1 MLDFLRQQIK
11 SPIFQAIII
20 IIVLVFLF
28 WVPQMGSGNNR
39 DSVAVVNGE
48 PISFNSFNR
57 NYNQMVDRLREQF
70 QGNLPSD
77 FVEKFGVKKQ
87 ILQRLI
93 RDELLLQGATKMG
106 IHVSNWEIQ
115 EQIKHQEFFL
125 TDGVFDKK
133 KYNDLLVQNKL
144 SAKKYEASQR
154 LAILHRKATQAL
166 STFAV
171 LTEWET
177 TTRFQYY
184 LNEIK
189 LNYGILTPDLFKDQ
203 VKLDDDKINAYFDQ
217 HKENYKTAPE
227 IKLSYLSFSL
237 ADAMAQITIHDD
249 AIKNYYEK
257 NKEKYSI
264 PEQRQVRH
272 ILLKTDGTNDAAQKT
287 KAEEILKKL
296 QNGGNFAALAKEFSD
311 DPGSKNKGGE
321 LDFFSKGQMIPTF
334 ETITFSLA
342 KNQISDIVKTRF
354 GYHIIQLLEIHPPQ
368 ITPLDDV
375 RTAIIASMKQ
385 EQAKGKAFEE
395 AGTAY
400 EKIFQAG
407 SLTAYAKNENITL
420 PETDFFTQAKPATSL
435 ENRPQLLKKA
445 FSLKKGELSSM
456 IESHD
461 GYYILYVT
469 DTIEPKIPAPATVRD
484 EIVRDFTTAEATI
497 IAKNTATAILAV
509 AREEGLEAALTAKNI
524 DMKTSPWFSRQQ
536 SSSSN
541 LPKDITTAG
550 FSLSTDNQ
558 YPEKVLVHNNQF
570 YIISFADLKITQAS
584 NKSQAEMFKDALRQ
598 EKQLKILNSWL
609 DHLQDTSTIKI
620 NKEFMAAR

>member
-48 PISFNSFNR
+48 PISFSSFTR
-57 NYNQMVDRLREQF
+57 DYNQMVDRLREQF

-77 FVEKFGVKKQ
+77 FVEKFGVKNQ
-87 ILQRLI
+87 VLQRLI

-115 EQIKHQEFFL
+115 EQIKHQEYFL

-133 KYNDLLVQNKL
+133 KYNDLLAQNNL

-154 LAILHRKATQAL
+154 VAILRHKATQAL
-166 STFAV
+166 SIFAV

-189 LNYGILTPDLFKDQ
+189 LNYGILTPELFKDQ
-203 VKLDDDKINAYFDQ
+203 VDLNEDKISEYFDT
-217 HKENYKTAPE
+217 HKDNYKTAPE

-237 ADAMAQITIHDD
+237 ADAMAKID
-249 AIKNYYEK
+249 IKDEAVKKYYEI
-257 NKEKYSI
+257 NKAEYSK
-264 PEQRQVRH
+264 PEQRKARH
-272 ILLKTDGTNDAAQKT
+272 ILLETDGSNDAAQKT
-287 KAEEILKKL
+287 KAEEILQKL
-296 QNGGNFAALAKEFSD
+296 KNGGDFAALAKEFSA
-311 DPGSKNKGGE
+311 DPSSRNNGGE
-321 LDFFSKGQMIPTF
+321 LGLFSKGQMVPAF
-334 ETITFSLA
+334 EKSVFTLQ
-342 KNQISDIVKTRF
+342 KNQISDPVKTRF
-354 GYHIIQLLEIHPPQ
+354 GYHIIQLLEIHPAQ
-368 ITPLDDV
+368 VTPLAEV
-375 RTAIIASMKQ
+375 KASIIATIKKD
-385 EQAKGKAFEE
+385 QAKGKAFEE

-407 SLTAYAKNENITL
+407 SLATYAQQENISL
-420 PETDFFTQAKPATSL
+420 QETDFFTQDQPAAPFK
-435 ENRPQLLKKA
+435 NRVQLLAKA
-445 FSLKKGELSSM
+445 FQLKKGELSSM

-469 DTIEPKIPAPATVRD
+469 DRIEPKIPELETVRD
-484 EIVRDFTTAEATI
+484 AVVQDFTTAEATI
-497 IAKNTATAILAV
+497 IAKNTATAILTV
-509 AREEGLEAALTAKNI
+509 AKEEGLEAALSAKNI
-524 DMKTSPWFSRQQ
+524 EMKTSPWFSRRQ
-536 SSSSN
+536 SSTSN
-541 LPKDITTAG
+541 LPDNITMAG
-550 FSLSTDNQ
+550 FSLSSANQ
-558 YPEKVLVHNNQF
+558 YPEKVLVHNNKF
-570 YIISFADLKITQAS
+570 YVIGFADLKVTQAS
-584 NKSQAEMFKDALRQ
+584 NKSQAEMFKNALRQ
-598 EKQLKILNSWL
+598 EKQTKILNSWL

-620 NKEFMAAR
+620 NKEFMAQ